1 MSLYEERKIARKLKQ
16 IREKI
21 KAGRNLTDDEGLLYR
36 LAQIKKW
43 G

>member
-21 KAGRNLTDDEGLLYR
+21 KTGRILTEDERLLYR
-36 LAQIKKW
+36 LAQLKKW
-43 G
+43 T